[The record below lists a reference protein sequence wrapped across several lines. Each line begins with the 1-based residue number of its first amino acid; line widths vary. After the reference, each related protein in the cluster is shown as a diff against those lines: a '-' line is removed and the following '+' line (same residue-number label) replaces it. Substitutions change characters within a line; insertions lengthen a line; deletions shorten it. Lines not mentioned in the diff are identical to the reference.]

1 MRLRLLALCTL
12 PILLTPSFASAKA
25 QLELGYSVE
34 EIFSTSVRYVRVD
47 RGCKVT
53 DKDADAAFVMFEC
66 KPDETHTSRGSIE
79 ILRSQLHG
87 KESVRLQATLP
98 DEGHGAEL
106 RLVELIERK
115 LREERGTTPSAPSKQ
130 PAPAPPPAPEP
141 VPVKP

>member
-1 MRLRLLALCTL
+1 MRHRTRALCTL
-12 PILLTPSFASAKA
+12 TTLLAPSLAFGKA
-25 QLELGYSVE
+25 QLELGYSIE

-53 DKDADAAFVMFEC
+53 DKDGDAAFVMFEC
-66 KPDETHTSRGSIE
+66 KVDETHTSRGAIE
-79 ILRSQLHG
+79 IMRSQLHG
-87 KESVRLQATLP
+87 KDSMRLQASLP

-115 LREERGTTPSAPSKQ
+115 LREERGTTPSAPTKA
-130 PAPAPPPAPEP
+130 PPAAPAPPAEP